1 MTESI
6 TKKLIFR
13 LMKISLLQIFLG
25 GIVAG
30 VGYAHPSDAQE
41 LLRASV
47 TVNVRNESVMTLLQS
62 IEKQVNVVFSYQKGV
77 LSSGEKISLDV
88 TNEPLGAVLEKV
100 LTPRGVSF
108 QVLRNKQIVLRRT
121 KVGYLSN
128 PPTPLLA
135 DVAFDVLPAEV
146 ISGADIIKSSQAI
159 NPEGAIGGLVA
170 LHTAR
175 PFDNKG
181 THAFGK
187 LETDRN
193 TMSRLGGSKASAR

>member
-25 GIVAG
+25 GILAG

-77 LSSGEKISLDV
+77 LSSGDKISLDV
-88 TNEPLGAVLEKV
+88 TNEPLGAILEKV

-108 QVLRNKQIVLRRT
+108 QVLRNKQIVLQRT
-121 KVGYLSN
+121 KDLGYLPESL
-128 PPTPLLA
+128 TPLLA
-135 DVAFDVLPAEV
+135 APTLAAP
-146 ISGADIIKSSQAI
+146 ADINVTGRVTDENNGPLPGVSVLVKGAPTRHHHR
-159 NPEGAIGGLVA
+159 PEWQLQPYGG
-170 LHTAR
+170 
-175 PFDNKG
+175 
-181 THAFGK
+181 
-187 LETDRN
+187 
-193 TMSRLGGSKASAR
+193 